1 MTEHTVPDS
10 PANITSSRVLA
21 LFAADYAAASPDG
34 KLHINGGFTSAW
46 RFPSYPAILPT
57 LGIAAV
63 LELPFQDSMQDRLL
77 RIGLRGPDNQ
87 ELPVNIQATFRVA
100 PSIDTQ
106 FGDPA
111 QVPFAVTVTNVEIP
125 LAGVYHL
132 VLWLDGVERQSYRI
146 RAVQSLIVPNL
157 PNPPRNA

>member
-1 MTEHTVPDS
+1 MTEAVPDS
-10 PANITSSRVLA
+10 PARITSSRVLA

-34 KLHINGGFTSAW
+34 KLYITGGFTSVW

-77 RIGLRGPDNQ
+77 RVGLRGPDNQ
-87 ELPVNIQATFRVA
+87 DLPVQINAKFRVA
-100 PSIDTQ
+100 PTLETQ

-125 LAGVYHL
+125 VPGVYKL
-132 VLWLDGVERQSYRI
+132 VLWLDGVMKQTYRI
-146 RAVQSLIVPNL
+146 QALQTLIVPNFS
-157 PNPPRNA
+157 PPPQNT